1 MQLMISALLLLA
13 LHNSVRGATVLAPA
27 AKPTQFVTL
36 DIVNGPVAPD
46 GHTRSTSLCFQSM
59 RYVLKFDLV
68 GVLANGT

>member
-1 MQLMISALLLLA
+1 MQLSALFVLA

-46 GHTRSTSLCFQSM
+46 GVTRSTSLCFQLM
-59 RYVLKFDLV
+59 RCVLNFDPV